1 MLIAGAMVG
10 VAALIIAVAPS
21 LGHGPSTAAQE
32 QQLNRKLLSVSD
44 LPEGWR
50 VVPPSSDV
58 TATGLACLTGVTQS
72 NAKVPVV
79 AAGFASPTGVPNVIE
94 VLEGYSSGARRG
106 ASTSSPA
113 SPSTGARARPSR
125 RPRPVSG
132 RPRSWCCPR
141 SETSP
146 RRSAEPTTG
155 NTTSTVVV
163 ARTKG
168 TVVYLVYETH
178 GPADT
183 NLLQLLAIRATAKA
197 AKTP

>member
-1 MLIAGAMVG
+1 MVG

-58 TATGLACLTGVTQS
+58 TATGLACLTGVAQS

-79 AAGFASPTGVPNVIE
+79 AAGFASPAGVPNVIE
-94 VLEGYSSGARRG
+94 VLEGYSSAGAVRRFDQLTG
-106 ASTSSPA
+106 LAFHGCPSTTKSSTSAGIGQTQIVVLPQVGDESA
-113 SPSTGARARPSR
+113 A
-125 RPRPVSG
+125 V
-132 RPRSWCCPR
+132 
-141 SETSP
+141 
-146 RRSAEPTTG
+146 AEPTTG